1 MVNYCAN
8 PGCNR
13 QLHYLRDGKVF
24 LFSSKNAKKENATA
38 PRPAEHF
45 WLCGNCAKVWTLS
58 LDRKDTI
65 QLVGIGPDRVRGVRD
80 RVPVPAA

>member
-24 LFSSKNAKKENATA
+24 LFSSRNAKGEKSKSAH
-38 PRPAEHF
+38 PAEHF
-45 WLCGNCAKVWTLS
+45 WLCGSCAKVWTLS
-58 LDRKDTI
+58 LDRKNTI
-65 QLVGIGPDRVRGVRD
+65 QLVGIGPDRVRSVRD
-80 RVPVPAA
+80 RVPVPA